1 MFRGLRD
8 LCSCHKSREKDADDD
23 DLPYSPKKKSTV
35 FFGSRKNTVTDKTLT
50 STPNQLINV
59 RKLNENELIDN
70 MDVRNNNNK
79 YSASANDASLT
90 GSHLNDL
97 PNSPIE
103 KDSTTCINLDSNDE
117 LNRLSM
123 DSHNFGDNLNDD
135 QQTPSFRNANS
146 RPPDQQRREPS
157 ELTDNFS
164 SLWSKPGYECCLN
177 NNDSNENV
185 LNSNNDQPIGRL
197 PKNSSTHNLSMNRPN
212 AANSSADQQ
221 AFAARNKSENN
232 LSSLESAN
240 GDQFTKP
247 NGRNSFIDST
257 DNIVT
262 VSSSTN
268 HLDKFAQ
275 FPLNG
280 GHLTELEMNNIL
292 NRLGG
297 NLKDERN
304 MLDKN
309 ALSYN
314 GKQTRR
320 DGRASNKPPRSQSVL
335 ESSSAHQPDRRAN
348 KAGKEL
354 GDPNTNAIVNVINL
368 PADSAAL
375 RRVSSDDKI
384 SLDNSSIDSMVLD
397 RHSNELVRK
406 SDHPQLS
413 VNAIKHP
420 SSIIF
425 QETLTLTLK
434 RDKNE
439 KKSLNEFSMENLP
452 RHMFENSSLMKEYF
466 YDAPVIRTSSCF
478 MAEDL
483 ATYRMQSDP
492 RGHCLIINNATTTKD
507 CLRLKNG
514 FVREQNY
521 FKDIFTK
528 LGFTVEMKSN
538 LTAKEILKLMTK
550 VKETKTFEKHDAFVF
565 IFLGHGNRNYVIG
578 EDLYKLN
585 FELVIGHLNN
595 FYCKKLMNKAKIFI
609 VHTCNSTCQ
618 KFLEPIPPANI
629 PREMQALKK
638 LDNFKIIP
646 TWTDT
651 AIIYSAFLNSD
662 IYYSP
667 FVKEFGRLLCSS
679 AFEKSL
685 HEILLEVGFH
695 TYH

>member
-23 DLPYSPKKKSTV
+23 DLPYSPTKKSTV

-59 RKLNENELIDN
+59 RKLSENELIDN

-79 YSASANDASLT
+79 YTASANDASL

-103 KDSTTCINLDSNDE
+103 KDSTTCINLDSNDD

-123 DSHNFGDNLNDD
+123 ASHSFGGHLNDAD
-135 QQTPSFRNANS
+135 QQTPSLRNANS
-146 RPPDQQRREPS
+146 RPPDQRTDLS
-157 ELTDNFS
+157 ELTDHLS
-164 SLWSKPGYECCLN
+164 SLWSKPIHEQS
-177 NNDSNENV
+177 NDSNAPNTDPP
-185 LNSNNDQPIGRL
+185 SRL
-197 PKNSSTHNLSMNRPN
+197 SMNSSTHNLSPN
-212 AANSSADQQ
+212 HAAGLSADQH
-221 AFAARNKSENN
+221 ASAARSENN

-240 GDQFTKP
+240 GDKFTKP
-247 NGRNSFIDST
+247 NGRSPLIDSI

-268 HLDKFAQ
+268 HLDKYAQ
-275 FPLNG
+275 FPSNG
-280 GHLTELEMNNIL
+280 GHLTDLEMNNLL

-297 NLKDERN
+297 NLKGEQNR
-304 MLDKN
+304 
-309 ALSYN
+309 
-314 GKQTRR
+314 
-320 DGRASNKPPRSQSVL
+320 
-335 ESSSAHQPDRRAN
+335 PDRNTTSKHAMSNAKRTRSN
-348 KAGKEL
+348 REGKEL
-354 GDPNTNAIVNVINL
+354 SDRNTNAIQNVINL
-368 PADSAAL
+368 PADTATL
-375 RRVSSDDKI
+375 QRVSSDDKI
-384 SLDNSSIDSMVLD
+384 SLDNASIESMVVD

-406 SDHPQLS
+406 SDHPHLS
-413 VNAIKHP
+413 TNAIKHP
-420 SSIIF
+420 NSIIF
-425 QETLTLTLK
+425 QETLKLTLK

-452 RHMFENSSLMKEYF
+452 KHMFENSSLMKEYF
-466 YDAPVIRTSSCF
+466 YDVPVIRTSSRF
-478 MAEDL
+478 IAEDL

-492 RGHCLIINNATTTKD
+492 RGYCLIINNATTTKD

-521 FKDIFTK
+521 LKDLFTK
-528 LGFTVEMKSN
+528 LGFIVETHSN
-538 LTAKEILKLMTK
+538 LMAKDILKRMVK
-550 VKETKTFEKHDAFVF
+550 VKDNKISEKHDAFVF
-565 IFLGHGNRNYVIG
+565 IFLGHGNQNYVIG
-578 EDLYKLN
+578 EDLFKLN

-595 FYCKKLMNKAKIFI
+595 YHCGKLMNKPKIFI
-609 VHTCNSTCQ
+609 VHTCNSNCQ
-618 KFLEPIPPANI
+618 KFLEPIPPSNI

-638 LDNFKIIP
+638 LDQFKIIP

-651 AIIYSAFLNSD
+651 VIIYSTFLNSD
-662 IYYSP
+662 IYYSS

-685 HEILLEVGFH
+685 HDILLEVGFRFLFVLDDFRTH
-695 TYH
+695 QWVIFITDEWDDE